1 MTKGNL
7 FTNELQ
13 SVFEFWAPQAFA
25 SAIFILDR
33 GGLLV
38 FANEA
43 GLQLATDTEGDAVGK
58 SIMDVSPDYKEYFA
72 EAAAQKVGKTGEFNR
87 YRVIILPLPP
97 VSGEDMV
104 LVVFQDISFEQRLP
118 QIVKKYEEL
127 KEESINLLEGIS
139 DGVYITDGEGLTLYM
154 NQSDTEVIGIPQEEV
169 IGIKMQDIVKSG
181 KLTPSATLAVLESKQ
196 KSSVLQHTP
205 NGKTVLVT
213 GTPLFDEAG
222 NIRRVVSSTRDITE
236 LNYLRNR
243 IDQERRL
250 SDRYYTELMSLK
262 AEHMTG
268 ISGSLSVRSKKMY
281 DVVQLAIQVAQTDST
296 VMIQGESGV
305 GKDVIARLIHS
316 ESRRANGPFIKI
328 NCAAIP
334 EHLLE
339 SELFGYEGGAFT
351 GAKKGGKAGLV
362 ELANKGTLFLD
373 EIGEMPLSL
382 QPKILQLIQEKTFIR
397 VGGTTLREVNVR
409 IIAATNRDL
418 QEQIKQGRFREDLY
432 YRLNVIPV
440 YIAPLRD
447 RIEDIPPLSYTFMT
461 GFNEKYERDKAL
473 SGEVVDILQAYHWPG
488 NVREL
493 ENLIERLVV
502 LVPSDNIL
510 PEHLPDYIR
519 SSNKANSRV
528 TVSGILS
535 LREAFEEVEKQL
547 FSQAYDR
554 THNTYKAAE
563 LLGVSQPTVV
573 RKLQKYKNGGK
584 IHG

>member
-1 MTKGNL
+1 MTIGNL
-7 FTNELQ
+7 FADELQ
-13 SVFEFWAPQAFA
+13 SLFEAGIPQAAA
-25 SAIFILDR
+25 SAIFVVDAAGVLIY
-33 GGLLV
+33 
-38 FANEA
+38 ANEA
-43 GLQLATDTEGDAVGK
+43 GLQLAKNTDGEAVGK
-58 SIMDVSPDYKEYFA
+58 PFLDVLADSSDELSLAIAQKAEQVVEIEKYRVTITPLPAAFGEGKILLSFQDVS
-72 EAAAQKVGKTGEFNR
+72 
-87 YRVIILPLPP
+87 L
-97 VSGEDMV
+97 
-104 LVVFQDISFEQRLP
+104 EQRFP
-118 QIVKKYEEL
+118 QITKKFEEL
-127 KEESINLLEGIS
+127 EAEVIEILDGVS
-139 DGVYITDGEGLTLYM
+139 DGVYITDGDGLTLYM
-154 NQSDTEVIGIPQEEV
+154 NRSDIQVTGIPQEEV
-169 IGIKMQDIVKSG
+169 IGMKMQDIVKSG

-213 GTPLFDEAG
+213 GAPLFDEAG
-222 NIRRVVSSTRDITE
+222 NIRRVISSTRDITE

-262 AEHMTG
+262 AAHMTG
-268 ISGSLSVRSKKMY
+268 ISGSLSIRSKKMY

-305 GKDVIARLIHS
+305 GKDVIARLIHG

-351 GAKKGGKAGLV
+351 GAKKSGKAGLV

-382 QPKILQLIQEKTFIR
+382 QPKILQLIQERTFMR

-432 YRLNVIPV
+432 YRLNVIPI
-440 YIAPLRD
+440 YISPLRD

-461 GFNEKYERDKAL
+461 RFNEKYERNKAL
-473 SGEVVDILQAYHWPG
+473 SSEIVDILQAYHWPG

-528 TVSGILS
+528 TVSGILT

-573 RKLQKYKNGGK
+573 RKLQKYKNDER